1 MHRDGGLRC
10 IDFTLFRPLFRG
22 EAKGVNINAKN
33 ICAALVRQDVGM
45 VCGRGE
51 YFGAMAICPQ
61 RLRAL
66 EAVPH
71 LLECLHDIKNRKCRE

>member
-1 MHRDGGLRC
+1 MHRDGGLGC

-33 ICAALVRQDVGM
+33 ICVALVLQDVGM
-45 VCGRGE
+45 GCGRGE
-51 YFGAMAICPQ
+51 FLGVMCPQ
-61 RLRAL
+61 RVRAL

>member
-1 MHRDGGLRC
+1 MHRFHRVSGEKSGL
-10 IDFTLFRPLFRG
+10 G
-22 EAKGVNINAKN
+22 KSVNINAKN

-45 VCGRGE
+45 VCVRGE

-66 EAVPH
+66 QAVPH
-71 LLECLHDIKNRKCRE
+71 LLECLHEVKNCEFRE